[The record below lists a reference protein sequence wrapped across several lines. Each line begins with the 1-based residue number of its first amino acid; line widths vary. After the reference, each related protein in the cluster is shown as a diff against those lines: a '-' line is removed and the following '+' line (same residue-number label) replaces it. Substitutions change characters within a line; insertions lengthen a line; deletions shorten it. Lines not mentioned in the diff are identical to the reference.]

1 LFLSHTSLSLF
12 SLSFISSS
20 RTYEDSG
27 GGAAADAA
35 APPPEKKKIPP
46 FFKKKPFSKIL
57 FRLDPENQLSFFRK
71 AQI

>member
-1 LFLSHTSLSLF
+1 MKIPVVVRRPTRRHHH
-12 SLSFISSS
+12 
-20 RTYEDSG
+20 R
-27 GGAAADAA
+27 
-35 APPPEKKKIPP
+35 KKKIPP